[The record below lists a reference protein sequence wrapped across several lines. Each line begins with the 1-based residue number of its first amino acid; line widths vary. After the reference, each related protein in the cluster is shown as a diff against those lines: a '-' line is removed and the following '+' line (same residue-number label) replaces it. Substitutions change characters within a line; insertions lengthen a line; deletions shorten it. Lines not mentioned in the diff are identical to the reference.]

1 MNELRKRFLKS
12 IWVLVY
18 FPFSFSLIGILAYVA
33 RLRSPS
39 ADSYAFRDVFSYYA
53 NPLQPSFIGIHL
65 PAMILTF
72 TFLVFMICL
81 ASAPKPLFTLFQIRL
96 ILLMLLGVITILVK
110 ILLTVLVYAPFR
122 PLDLKEFI
130 YIPLFLYIDVHILLL
145 YLLTYLP
152 KFRKLNPT
160 LI

>member
-1 MNELRKRFLKS
+1 MNELLKRFLKL

-18 FPFSFSLIGILAYVA
+18 FPISFSLIGILAYLA
-33 RLRSPS
+33 RLKSPS
-39 ADSYAFRDVFSYYA
+39 ANSYAFRDVFNTYA

-65 PAMILTF
+65 PALIFTF
-72 TFLVFMICL
+72 TFLVLLVSI
-81 ASAPKPLFTLFQIRL
+81 ASERMPLFTLFQIRL

-110 ILLTVLVYAPFR
+110 IFLTVLVYAPFR
-122 PLDLKEFI
+122 PLDFKEFI
-130 YIPLFLYIDVHILLL
+130 YIPIFLYIDVHILLL

-152 KFRKLNPT
+152 KFRKLNTT